1 MLLKMKNMFDKV
13 LFILIFVII
22 VCMSTVIGVTIHD
35 KDKND
40 LRALQ
45 EYISLEADV
54 LGINKSLVNE
64 LLKDNIT
71 VSSLIRNYE
80 KFRVSWEF
88 DYLYKDTEYGD
99 CNKLYSYNVGNT
111 SVFIHN
117 YITCLKKYDRMY
129 ILDESSDSYWKDMT
143 KVLLELRQYERT
155 LYNSNDAKLYVNTA
169 IIQGLCISIMATV
182 IISSFVFLIV
192 YYIMLIFS
200 RKFQR

>member
-22 VCMSTVIGVTIHD
+22 ICMSTVVGVTIHD

-54 LGINKSLVNE
+54 LGIDKSLVNE

-88 DYLYKDTEYGD
+88 DYLYKDTE
-99 CNKLYSYNVGNT
+99 
-111 SVFIHN
+111 
-117 YITCLKKYDRMY
+117 
-129 ILDESSDSYWKDMT
+129 
-143 KVLLELRQYERT
+143 
-155 LYNSNDAKLYVNTA
+155 
-169 IIQGLCISIMATV
+169 II
-182 IISSFVFLIV
+182 
-192 YYIMLIFS
+192 
-200 RKFQR
+200 